1 MQLEGRL
8 PKKAKE
14 YHWQAIRALVPDDM
28 PKEQLGSAPAVIFD
42 MTRHVFSF
50 FVKQRFFDDALKLT
64 RRIAEISQ
72 AFQLD
77 SSFHKALASET
88 LLTLIKTAD
97 VLQAQ
102 QLHLAHFSHADYL
115 SSQECDL
122 ADLFIVAVQTQD
134 ADKFDEARRH
144 PQLNYIDPQLAQI
157 LRNELS
163 LDDLVEG
170 VSPYAQKTPA
180 AAAAPAAPAAPTAAA
195 KALFGSNAGKSSSAA
210 PTGAVVAPPAL
221 PAPPAVTVAAAA
233 PQPEPARQEPEPE
246 AELNAEADADAEE
259 DVFDLQAL
267 EDGLDRDAD
276 DESHAVAAAAPPV
289 TAAAPAAAA
298 ASAAPTAEE
307 EDDDLAFLA

>member
-28 PKEQLGSAPAVIFD
+28 AKEQLGSAPAVIFD

-77 SSFHKALASET
+77 SSFHKALAAET

-144 PQLNYIDPQLAQI
+144 PQLNYLDPQLAQI

-180 AAAAPAAPAAPTAAA
+180 AAAAAAPVAPAVPTAAA

-210 PTGAVVAPPAL
+210 SPAPPVAVVAPPAP
-221 PAPPAVTVAAAA
+221 PAPVTVAAAA
-233 PQPEPARQEPEPE
+233 PPQPEPAHEEPALE
-246 AELNAEADADAEE
+246 AEVDAEAEAEAEE
-259 DVFDLQAL
+259 DVFDLAAL

-276 DESHAVAAAAPPV
+276 DESHAAAAAAPPAA
-289 TAAAPAAAA
+289 AAAPAAED
-298 ASAAPTAEE
+298 EE
-307 EDDDLAFLA
+307 EDDDDLAFLA